1 MKTLEVTI
9 IRCSFSAEMQYRLT
23 MQGKVETDLST
34 TSKSFLLTHSFIHSL
49 TRVYFINAAKTPTFE
64 LSKRQVPFAI
74 IKDGKELLVVTLF
87 GVVEGKEVELGSQTI
102 ELQPSK
108 DDKTVDIPFDGTGK
122 AKNNENATEEYPTID
137 GIVTL
142 SYKLLKLSVLSSLIQ
157 EKRTIGA
164 SITAE
169 VIGSADRLEDIKL
182 KIKDKKGVLLSANKL
197 SLKSPNI
204 FLPINAAKLDSDVDN
219 LEVDLCVTENSVDEV
234 IPISMNVPMAC
245 KLRLSNG
252 SFLFLTINLLNE
264 AEKPSC
270 VIHEVNLISVIDDS
284 TPSPRTALIP
294 GSELLPDGH
303 MVMKLVSLEYND
315 ESSVL
320 KRTDDL
326 LSTIVSTPVLA
337 PLKLSQ
343 ETKYT
348 NGGLYSFATGSVGKK
363 TPHNKRVTSVNFH
376 MDTKNAMQVQSLHH
390 GVLVV
395 HGDHTSESA
404 PKPLQLCA
412 NLIDIKFDQVI
423 NAATDGG
430 ALSTISENVE
440 NTASLSDVFKANQSP
455 GFKTKHVGTCML
467 TEVSRT
473 RSADTQY
480 VDVIVL
486 EGKITFDENTSSFS
500 TSIYSPSSVSAALVR
515 VILSTTTPILA
526 TNPREKKEEEMK
538 NTSTENLPLPP
549 LDLDT
554 LEPLVEPHSEFG
566 ENLSPLS
573 FVGYKRENGV
583 GKALADIFRNELE
596 EKQKIINILLKD
608 NKEKELGIEGC
619 GHEIKALRH
628 ANMNLNIKISE
639 LNNVISNKKQDEVDA
654 LEIIEANN
662 LGNGVTKADKS
673 AHRDLTTLNRGV
685 LINIIQKLSEN
696 LRNCNDERLELKR
709 YLSESQAIRRQ
720 YEDLVQQYNEMTVA
734 HVEQSKLIQSMK
746 KSNSKV
752 EVYKNTIKMQE
763 KIIAKM
769 QLLLENKLANS
780 NKLGDRVLD
789 HLIEKLDEP
798 GGKSDIKINDLKQEI
813 ERKEREIG
821 MQKTKIDDLQSK
833 VWSLEN
839 DLNFE
844 RAQAQVNATKL
855 ASMKKD
861 QNTNS
866 ADELPLLNTNYDSIT
881 ANKRCAELEVE
892 VASRDYRIK
901 AMESEMK
908 SMAEE
913 YSREIARL
921 RMKLFEYE
929 MIASIGFDDQ
939 LSTDDI
945 VQLSLPNATALP
957 TGTGKD
963 AVRKLQDLSASI
975 AEGMENNVANKG
987 NAPTSFT
994 SGTLLITRIQGINL
1008 KNVEFL
1014 GQMDPY
1020 CKCQLGP
1027 WEVTT
1032 APLMNSGAD
1041 VTWDNLS
1048 LSTDVTLETLVN
1060 EQFLLSVFDANDLR
1074 KDMLI
1079 GSSATNQLKTCISPT
1094 NLGNEVNITTQL
1106 STGSDDTTGVIVIT
1120 AKVVDSGKQDP
1131 ETSAD

>member
-1 MKTLEVTI
+1 M
-9 IRCSFSAEMQYRLT
+9 FN
-23 MQGKVETDLST
+23 
-34 TSKSFLLTHSFIHSL
+34 
-49 TRVYFINAAKTPTFE
+49 NAGKTPTFE

-87 GVVEGKEVELGSQTI
+87 GIIEGKEVELGSQTI
-102 ELQPSK
+102 ELEPSK

-122 AKNNENATEEYPTID
+122 AKNDENATEYPTVD

-169 VIGSADRLEDIKL
+169 VIGSVDHLEDVKL

-204 FLPINAAKLDSDVDN
+204 FLPINTAKLASDADN

-234 IPISMNVPMAC
+234 IPISVNVPMAC

-264 AEKPSC
+264 VVKPSC
-270 VIHEVNLISVIDDS
+270 VIHEVNLISVIDES
-284 TPSPRTALIP
+284 TPSPRTAAIP
-294 GSELLPDGH
+294 GIELLSDGH
-303 MVMKLVSLEYND
+303 MVMKLVSLEYSD
-315 ESSVL
+315 DSSVL

-326 LSTIVSTPVLA
+326 LSTIVSTPILA

-343 ETKYT
+343 ETKYN
-348 NGGLYSFATGSVGKK
+348 NGGLYSFATGGVGKK

-376 MDTKNAMQVQSLHH
+376 MDTKNAMQVQNLHH

-395 HGDHTSESA
+395 HGDNTTDSA
-404 PKPLQLCA
+404 PKQLQLCA
-412 NLIDIKFDQVI
+412 NLIDIKFDQVM
-423 NAATDGG
+423 NRTNDGG
-430 ALSTISENVE
+430 ALSAVSHNVE
-440 NTASLSDVFKANQSP
+440 NTTSLSDVFRANDSP

-480 VDVIVL
+480 VDVVVL
-486 EGKITFDENTSSFS
+486 EGKIMFDENTSSFS

-515 VILSTTTPILA
+515 VILSTTTPIVA
-526 TNPREKKEEEMK
+526 TNPKVKTEEEMK
-538 NTSTENLPLPP
+538 NTSTENMPLPP
-549 LDLDT
+549 LDSET
-554 LEPLVEPHSEFG
+554 LEPSIEPRGEFG
-566 ENLSPLS
+566 QNLSPLS
-573 FVGYKRENGV
+573 FVGYKREIGV

-596 EKQKIINILLKD
+596 EKQKIINVLLKD
-608 NKEKELGIEGC
+608 IKDKEHGIEEC
-619 GHEIKALRH
+619 GQEIKALRH

-639 LNNVISNKKQDEVDA
+639 LNNTISNKKQEEVDA

-662 LGNGVTKADKS
+662 LGNGITKADKS
-673 AHRDLTTLNRGV
+673 AARDLATVGRGV
-685 LINIIQKLSEN
+685 LINIIQKLSDN

-709 YLSESQAIRRQ
+709 YLTESQAIRRQ
-720 YEDLVQQYNEMTVA
+720 YEDLVQQYNEMSVA
-734 HVEQSKLIQSMK
+734 HLEQSKLIQSMK
-746 KSNSKV
+746 KANTKV

-813 ERKEREIG
+813 ERKDREIG
-821 MQKTKIDDLQSK
+821 IHKMKVDDLQSK

-844 RAQAQVNATKL
+844 RAQAQVNATKV
-855 ASMKKD
+855 ASM
-861 QNTNS
+861 QNNQNANA
-866 ADELPLLNTNYDSIT
+866 ADELPVMNMNYDSIT

-929 MIASIGFDDQ
+929 MIASIGYDDQ
-939 LSTDDI
+939 LSTEDI

-963 AVRKLQDLSASI
+963 AVRKLQDLTASI
-975 AEGMENNVANKG
+975 AEGMEMNVANKG
-987 NAPTSFT
+987 NLPMSFT

-1008 KNVEFL
+1008 KNVEYV

-1020 CKCQLGP
+1020 CTCKLGP

-1032 APLMNSGAD
+1032 APLFNCGTD

-1060 EQFLLSVFDANDLR
+1060 EQLLLSVFDANELR
-1074 KDMLI
+1074 KDVLV
-1079 GSSATNQLKTCISPT
+1079 GSSATNQLKTCISPAY
-1094 NLGNEVNITTQL
+1094 LGNEVTITTKL
-1106 STGSDDTTGVIVIT
+1106 STGSDETSGVIVIT